1 MSVNGV
7 IAGGYGPKMM
17 TASQIIGAASRS
29 TVALIGGEVKRCVSD
44 LFDEIG
50 FVDDHAADYRV
61 FFNGANFRDDD
72 DNLEI
77 QFIYVGYTSKRKSLH
92 VTLGKII
99 GDNLALNYGALVNID
114 NTAPGSALSW
124 FKGGEFKPAI
134 SVKTSGQFGGDS
146 RSKLEVLDEDVFLR
160 TSLDYVRSFQELAV
174 VELKDARSVA
184 GV

>member
-1 MSVNGV
+1 MSVEGV
-7 IAGGYGPKMM
+7 IAGG
-17 TASQIIGAASRS
+17 IGRKVITTSDIVAGASRKTLS
-29 TVALIGGEVKRCVSD
+29 LLGGEIKRSVSD

-50 FVDDHAADYRV
+50 YVDDHAADYRV

-92 VTLGKII
+92 VTLGKIV
-99 GDNLALNYGALVNID
+99 GDNLSLNYGALVNID
-114 NTAPGSALSW
+114 NTAPESALSW

-146 RSKLEVLDEDVFLR
+146 RSKLEVLDEDIFLR

-174 VELKDARSVA
+174 VELKDARGVA
-184 GV
+184 GI